1 MTKEPTTTLAPK
13 KQLRLMTFLIG
24 LLTATA
30 FFIPFIATG
39 KGYFIFFGDFNVQ
52 QIPFYQYCHEM
63 VRSGQFGWSWQT
75 DLGSD
80 FISSYS
86 FYLLGS
92 PFFWLTLPFPNS
104 FVPYLMG
111 PLLILKFA
119 CASLAAYMFIRRFT
133 ARAETAMIGGLIYA
147 FSGFSVYNIF
157 FNHFHEAIV
166 FFPLLL
172 LAMEV
177 FMAEKQRGALI
188 AAVFICALTNYFFF
202 FGMVV
207 FAIIYWAV
215 RMFSKS
221 FKFSFSEFLLMLLE
235 CVLGLL
241 LAAAILV
248 PSIITVMQNERIDS
262 YIVGWSSVLYG
273 KEQIFLNI
281 IQCFFFPP
289 DLPARPV
296 FFPGADVKWSSLG
309 GWLPLFSMTGAVTF
323 LLSEKKGSWLRR
335 IIVILTF
342 MALVPGF
349 NAAFYM
355 FNTSYYARWF
365 YMPILMMA
373 LATAISIE
381 DTKVNWKAAWRWT
394 FGITLGF
401 ITVIGLWP
409 KDIQNGKIT
418 GFGLYTD
425 AATNPIKYIIESIR
439 HLMDKTYQVSGDYYD
454 LRFWTTCII
463 SVLSLLI
470 LRALIPA
477 IIAKRTAVLNQLV
490 ALVCVVSVLY
500 SAFFIACGQTHSYDI
515 DKVMI
520 NNLIEG
526 EVDLPKKDDEFI
538 RIDVYDGVDNTG
550 LYLNQSSINFFH
562 SIVPSSVTKFYQ
574 HIGEERSVASRP
586 KVDSSAIRPLLSVKY
601 LLDPIIDNSKE
612 FLEDNETAMPGY
624 THLKTE
630 NGYKI
635 YENNNYIPM
644 GFTYEYYLA
653 SDDADYFK
661 EYGNGKIDDIMLKA
675 MLIDRKDIDVVSKY
689 LTSLNADYNIGDYSE
704 EKGYLD
710 FSNEGMADSCAKLRE
725 TAATSFKYDSYR
737 FEAKINLSK
746 DNLVFFSVPFSE
758 GWTAYVNGKKTD
770 IIKANI
776 GFMAVAASEGDNT
789 IVFKYE
795 TPGLKLGIYITMAA
809 ALISVIY
816 LVIIMIKRHYKP
828 ATPAEYPEGERI
840 AEHIALYEAANYDA
854 EHPENEHL
862 LDDIDRDKIDA
873 YQGFEGG
880 FTFDESVL
888 EEIKKSPTKEDIT
901 EQDDTPE
908 N

>member
-1 MTKEPTTTLAPK
+1 MTKEPTITLAPK
-13 KQLRLMTFLIG
+13 KQLCLMTFLIG
-24 LLTATA
+24 LMTATA

-63 VRSGQFGWSWQT
+63 VRSGSFGWSWQT

-119 CASLAAYMFIRRFT
+119 CASLTAYMFIRRFT

-221 FKFSFSEFLLMLLE
+221 FKFNFLEFLLMLFE

-248 PSIITVMQNERIDS
+248 PSIITVMQNERVDS
-262 YIVGWSSVLYG
+262 YIAGWSSVLYG

-309 GWLPLFSMTGAVTF
+309 GWLPLFSMTGVVTF

-381 DTKVNWKAAWRWT
+381 DTKVNWKAAFNWT
-394 FGITLGF
+394 LGITLGF
-401 ITVIGLWP
+401 IVVIGLWP
-409 KDIQNGKIT
+409 QDIKNGKVT

-425 AATNPIKYIIESIR
+425 AATNPIKYIVESIR
-439 HLMDKTYQVSGDYYD
+439 HLLDKTYRVSGDFYD

-463 SVLSLLI
+463 SILSLLI

-477 IIAKRTAVLNQLV
+477 IIQKKTVVLKQLI

-515 DKVMI
+515 DGVMI
-520 NNLIEG
+520 NNLIKG
-526 EVDLPKKDDEFI
+526 EVNLPKDDDEFI

-550 LYLNQSSINFFH
+550 LYLGQSSINFFH

-586 KVDSSAIRPLLSVKY
+586 GVDSSAIRPLLSVKY

-612 FLEDNETAMPGY
+612 FLEDGETAMAGY
-624 THLKTE
+624 TYLKTE

-644 GFTYEYYLA
+644 GFTYEYYIA
-653 SDDADYFK
+653 ADDADYFK

-675 MLIDRKDIDVVSKY
+675 MIINKKDADIVSKY
-689 LTSLNADYNIGDYSE
+689 LTNLNSAFNIGDYDE
-704 EKGYLD
+704 EKDYLD
-710 FSNEGMADSCAKLRE
+710 FSDEGIAESCAALSK
-725 TAATSFKYDSYR
+725 TAASSFKYDSYG
-737 FEAKINLSK
+737 FTAKITLEK
-746 DNLVFFSVPFSE
+746 ENLVFFSVPFSE
-758 GWTAYVNGKKTD
+758 GWTAYVNGQKTD
-770 IIKANI
+770 IITANI
-776 GFMAVAASEGDNT
+776 GFMAVKANQGENS
-789 IVFKYE
+789 IVFKYQ
-795 TPGLKLGIYITMAA
+795 TPGLKLGIYITIIAA
-809 ALISVIY
+809 FVSALY
-816 LVIIMIKRHYKP
+816 LSIVMIKRHYKP
-828 ATPAEYPEGERI
+828 ATEAEYPEGERI
-840 AEHIALYEAANYDA
+840 AEHIALYEAANYEA

-862 LDDIDRDKIDA
+862 LDDIDRNKIDA
-873 YQGFEGG
+873 YQGVAGG
-880 FTFDESVL
+880 FKFDESVL
-888 EEIKKSPTKEDIT
+888 EEIKTIKE
-901 EQDDTPE
+901 EQSKNPSD

>member
-1 MTKEPTTTLAPK
+1 MTKEPTTTLKPK

-30 FFIPFIATG
+30 FFIPFIVTG

-63 VRSGQFGWSWQT
+63 VRSGSFGWSWQT

-119 CASLAAYMFIRRFT
+119 CASLTAYMFIRRFT
-133 ARAETAMIGGLIYA
+133 ARAETAMLGGLIYA

-215 RMFSKS
+215 RMLSKS
-221 FKFSFSEFLLMLLE
+221 FKFKFSEFLLMLLE

-241 LAAAILV
+241 LAAAILL
-248 PSIITVMQNERIDS
+248 PSVITVLQNERVES
-262 YIVGWSSVLYG
+262 YITGWSSVLYG
-273 KEQIFLNI
+273 KEQIFLNV

-309 GWLPLFSMTGAVTF
+309 GWLPLFSMTGVVTF

-335 IIVILTF
+335 IIVILAF

-381 DTKVNWKAAWRWT
+381 DTKVNWKAAWKWT
-394 FGITLGF
+394 LGITLGF
-401 ITVIGLWP
+401 VAVIGLWP
-409 KDIQNGKIT
+409 KGMENGKIT

-439 HLMDKTYQVSGDYYD
+439 HLLDKTQTVSGDYYD

-477 IIAKRTAVLNQLV
+477 IIKKRTAVLNQLI

-500 SAFFIACGQTHSYDI
+500 SAFFIACGQSHSYDI
-515 DKVMI
+515 DEVMI
-520 NNLIEG
+520 DNLIEG

-550 LYLNQSSINFFH
+550 LYLGQSSINFFH

-586 KVDSSAIRPLLSVKY
+586 TTDSSAIRPLLSVKY
-601 LLDPIIDNSKE
+601 LLDPVIDNSKE
-612 FLEDNETAMPGY
+612 FFENSENVMAGY
-624 THLKTE
+624 TYLKTE

-644 GFTYEYYLA
+644 GFCYDYYIA

-661 EYGNGKIDDIMLKA
+661 EYGNGKIDDIMLMA
-675 MLIDRKDIDVVSKY
+675 MLIDSKDSDIVSKY
-689 LTSLNADYNIGDYSE
+689 LKNLRSDYNIGDFDE

-710 FSNEGMADSCAKLRE
+710 FSNEGVAESCAKLRA
-725 TAATSFKYDSYR
+725 TAASSFKYDSYG
-737 FEAKINLSK
+737 FEAKITLSK
-746 DNLVFFSVPFSE
+746 DNLVFFSVPYSE
-758 GWTAYVNGKKTD
+758 GWTAYVNGQKCD
-770 IIKANI
+770 IIKANV
-776 GFMAVAASEGDNT
+776 GFMAVAAPEGAST

-795 TPGLKLGIYITMAA
+795 TPGLVIGIYITLAA

-816 LVIIMIKRHYKP
+816 LIIIMIKRHFKP
-828 ATPAEYPEGERI
+828 ATEAEYPEGERI
-840 AEHIALYEAANYDA
+840 AQHIALYEAANYEA
-854 EHPENEHL
+854 EHNENEHL
-862 LDDIDRDKIDA
+862 LDDIDHTKIDA
-873 YQGFEGG
+873 YQGFIGG
-880 FTFDESVL
+880 FKFDESVL
-888 EEIKKSPTKEDIT
+888 EGLDDEPNETEEKED
-901 EQDDTPE
+901 E
-908 N
+908 